1 MRLVHHL
8 GYACGDR
15 PENLTGYERDMKC
28 AVYAVT
34 LAAIQAFDHS
44 TNWSHYD
51 QSFVARDYWRADNG
65 SAQTRRS

>member
-1 MRLVHHL
+1 VHHL
-8 GYACGDR
+8 GYASGKR

-34 LAAIQAFDHS
+34 LAAIQGLDHS

-51 QSFVARDYWRADNG
+51 RSFAGHDYSRADIG
-65 SAQTRRS
+65 STQILRS